1 LFFFLKIGD
10 GEGAQMKEHFVAWR
24 KWNNKPGQTSSQQAM
39 RKESLLLNETTMP
52 RQ

>member
-1 LFFFLKIGD
+1 VG
-10 GEGAQMKEHFVAWR
+10 GRERAQMKKHFAAWR

-39 RKESLLLNETTMP
+39 GKESLLINETTMP